1 MSQARRQ
8 TSSHRICVIAPVA
21 TDAYDQR
28 IRAAVETVR
37 PPDIEVEVR
46 NLDAGHDCIEN
57 RWNLASNAPAVVRLA
72 ADVEREG
79 FDGIFV
85 TDFDMCGVEACR
97 EVVDIPVLGG
107 FVPCAFT
114 ALALSQ
120 RFSIVTILDS
130 TKGMQF
136 DHVRNYGLTEGFAS
150 IRAINC
156 RVEDL
161 ADLDK
166 VVEHVYT
173 TGLRAIRED
182 GAESLL
188 LGCTGFVG
196 VAERVQS
203 KLAKTLGAFVPV
215 IDPNQAAFGM
225 LVSMV
230 RAGLRP
236 SRLCY
241 SKATLAAAQARPGRT
256 FSSDRRGRVDEN
268 VHRRRG

>member
-1 MSQARRQ
+1 MSY
-8 TSSHRICVIAPVA
+8 RICIVAPVN
-21 TDAYDQR
+21 TDAYNDR
-28 IRAAVETVR
+28 IRKAIATVQPPDVEITVR
-37 PPDIEVEVR
+37 NI
-46 NLDAGHDCIEN
+46 DAGHDCIEN
-57 RWNLASNAPAVVRLA
+57 RWNLVTNAPAVVRLVA
-72 ADVEREG
+72 TLEASG
-79 FDGIFV
+79 FDGVFV

-114 ALALSQ
+114 ALSLSQ
-120 RFSIVTILDS
+120 RFSILTILDS

-136 DHVRNYGLTEGFAS
+136 DHVRHYGLMENFAS
-150 IRAINC
+150 IRSINC
-156 RVEDL
+156 KVEDL
-161 ADLDK
+161 SDLDK
-166 VVEHVYT
+166 VVKHLYE
-173 TGLRAIRED
+173 TGLVAIRED

-196 VAERVQS
+196 VASRVQNE
-203 KLAKTLGAFVPV
+203 LAKTLKAFVPV

-241 SKATLAAAQARPGRT
+241 SKVAQGYVPPR
-256 FSSDRRGRVDEN
+256 
-268 VHRRRG
+268 

>member
-1 MSQARRQ
+1 MSY
-8 TSSHRICVIAPVA
+8 RICVIAPVN
-21 TDAYDQR
+21 TDAYNER
-28 IRAAVETVR
+28 IRSAIKTVQ
-37 PPDIEVEVR
+37 PSDIEVDVR
-46 NLDAGHDCIEN
+46 NIDAGHDCIEN
-57 RWNLASNAPAVVRLA
+57 RCNLATNAPAVFRLA
-72 ADVEREG
+72 VELEKEG

-120 RFSIVTILDS
+120 RFSIITILDS

-136 DHVRNYGLTEGFAS
+136 DHVRTYGLMEGFAS
-150 IRAINC
+150 IRAIDC

-161 ADLDK
+161 SDMKK
-166 VVEHVYT
+166 VIEHVYR
-173 TGLRAIRED
+173 TGLVAIRED

-196 VAERVQS
+196 VAAAVQAR
-203 KLAKTLGAFVPV
+203 LTKTLKAFVPV

-241 SKATLAAAQARPGRT
+241 SKASLALPQ
-256 FSSDRRGRVDEN
+256 RRST
-268 VHRRRG
+268 RR

>member
-1 MSQARRQ
+1 M
-8 TSSHRICVIAPVA
+8 TYRICVIAPVA
-21 TDAYDQR
+21 TSGYNER
-28 IRAAVETVR
+28 IRAALEAVR
-37 PPDIEVEVR
+37 PPDIEIDVR
-46 NLDAGHDCIEN
+46 NTDAGHACIEN
-57 RWNLASNAPAVVRLA
+57 RWNLTTNAPAVVRLA
-72 ADVEREG
+72 TAVEKEG

-107 FVPCAFT
+107 FVPSAFT

-136 DHVRNYGLTEGFAS
+136 DHVRNYGLMAGFAS

-161 ADLDK
+161 SDLNK
-166 VVEHVYT
+166 VVKHVYAA
-173 TGLRAIRED
+173 GLTAVRED

-188 LGCTGFVG
+188 LGCTGFVD
-196 VAERVQS
+196 VAERVQARLS
-203 KLAKTLGAFVPV
+203 RTLKAFVPV

-225 LVSMV
+225 LVSVV

-241 SKATLAAAQARPGRT
+241 TKASLDSPNGRG
-256 FSSDRRGRVDEN
+256 GRL
-268 VHRRRG
+268 

>member
-1 MSQARRQ
+1 MSY
-8 TSSHRICVIAPVA
+8 RICVVAPVN
-21 TDAYDQR
+21 TSAYNER

-37 PPDIEVEVR
+37 PPDVKVDVR
-46 NLDAGHDCIEN
+46 NIDAGHNCIEN
-57 RWNLASNAPAVVRLA
+57 RWNLTTNAPAVVRLVA
-72 ADVEREG
+72 SLEKEG
-79 FDGIFV
+79 YDGIFV

-120 RFSIVTILDS
+120 RFSIVTILES

-136 DHVRNYGLTEGFAS
+136 DHVRHYGLMESFAS

-161 ADLDK
+161 EDLNK
-166 VVEHVYT
+166 VVKHVYD
-173 TGLRAIRED
+173 TGLEAIRED

-196 VAERVQS
+196 VASRVQD
-203 KLAKTLGAFVPV
+203 KLAKTLKAFVPV

-241 SKATLAAAQARPGRT
+241 SKT
-256 FSSDRRGRVDEN
+256 SCD
-268 VHRRRG
+268 